1 MGIGLASDP
10 KSTSTSTSTLL
21 QVGILADLIDA
32 AAALLIR
39 DRIPEKNFRTGFGG
53 GSLYAVIGAVIALI
67 GRDGIHGMG
76 LFAA

>member
-1 MGIGLASDP
+1 VGIGLASDP
-10 KSTSTSTSTLL
+10 KSTSTSTLL

-67 GRDGIHGMG
+67 GRGGIHGMG